1 MQNTSLHI
9 PMAVQKVSERRA
21 GQRGC
26 RESLG
31 FVIIGSEKTQHPYML
46 APGSQFDRK
55 TLFLRAC
62 GGQTTDRAP
71 VWMMRQAGR
80 YLPEYRAV
88 RLKHSFL
95 EVCKT
100 PELAVEVSLQPYRA
114 LGMDAVIVFSDILV
128 PAEAMGLPITF
139 GDAGPELPEKIR
151 HRSHVD
157 ALRDFDPERDTG
169 FLTEAIAQL
178 CRVVGPEVPVLGFAG
193 APWTLACYMVDG
205 SGRTGFPDTKRMLH
219 AQPDLLRE
227 LLRRIAR
234 NTARYLQAQLA
245 AGAAAVQLFDTWA
258 GELSREDYDAFA
270 LPAVQQVVNEMHAGK
285 APVIYYSKASSH
297 LLESAARSGATVLS
311 VDWRVDMA
319 ELRATLLERTGRLWP
334 LQGNVDPAV
343 LYGAEP
349 EVRTAVR
356 LALAQTGGQAHVLNL
371 GHGILPD
378 VSVESARAFIQAGQ
392 MVTESAGAGGVAV
405 AVVAAPIVPGSV

>member
-1 MQNTSLHI
+1 MNF
-9 PMAVQKVSERRA
+9 KV
-21 GQRGC
+21 
-26 RESLG
+26 
-31 FVIIGSEKTQHPYML
+31 KNDT
-46 APGSQFDRK
+46 
-55 TLFLRAC
+55 FLRALLR
-62 GGQTTDRAP
+62 QPVEHTP

-80 YLPEYRAV
+80 YLPEYRAL
-88 RLKHSFL
+88 RAKHSFL

-100 PELAVEVSLQPYRA
+100 PDLAVEVSLQPYRA
-114 LGMDAVIVFSDILV
+114 LAMDAVIVFSDILI

-157 ALRDFDPERDTG
+157 ALRDFDPLRDTR
-169 FLTEAIAQL
+169 FLTEAIGQL
-178 CRVVGPEVPVLGFAG
+178 CRTLGPEVPVLGFAG

-205 SGRTGFPDTKRMLH
+205 SGRSGFPETKRMLH

-245 AGAAAVQLFDTWA
+245 AGASAVQLFDTWA

-270 LPAVQQVVNEMHAGK
+270 LPAVQQVVNEMCAGN
-285 APVIYYSKASSH
+285 APVIYYSKASNH

-319 ELRATLLERTGRLWP
+319 ELRATLLERTGHLWP

-343 LYGAEP
+343 LYSTEP

-356 LALAQTGGQAHVLNL
+356 QALAKTGGHAHVLNL

-378 VSVESARAFIQAGQ
+378 VSVESARTFIQAGQ
-392 MVTESAGAGGVAV
+392 LGLACAGAGGA
-405 AVVAAPIVPGSV
+405 ATAGVVAPTLPGAA